1 MTAAS
6 CEAWV
11 LQQLS
16 KSSQSWMSLFD
27 AYVAN
32 NGRFL
37 RHGIPQQGCHCRHL
51 HCLSP
56 DTVHQWKKGLYF
68 VCSRLESYHRCLI
81 VSSAADL
88 VCVFYNAS
96 LVNDF

>member
-1 MTAAS
+1 MKPG
-6 CEAWV
+6 V
-11 LQQLS
+11 LQQLT
-16 KSSQSWMSLFD
+16 KSSQSWISLGD

-32 NGRFL
+32 MAGFLAWDSPSAVTEDICTASDQTQSISGR
-37 RHGIPQQGCHCRHL
+37 
-51 HCLSP
+51 
-56 DTVHQWKKGLYF
+56 KGLYF

-88 VCVFYNAS
+88 VCVFHNAI